1 MGAAGVLVGM
11 ETSGYHL
18 AQFNVGRTVAPM
30 DSGEMAGFRD
40 GLAVINGLADR
51 TPGFV
56 WRLVGEAA
64 DDATDLRLPGTD
76 LIMNLSVWESR
87 QALWDFVYR
96 SAHLD
101 YLRRRRD
108 WFQKLGTPIQV
119 LWWLP
124 AGTLPDIAEAKRR
137 LELLTAGGPGPDAF
151 TFREFHE
158 APAPGPDAGQAEPVN
173 AGR

>member
-1 MGAAGVLVGM
+1 M

-30 DSGEMAGFRD
+30 DTDEMAGFRN
-40 GLAVINGLADR
+40 GLAEINGLADR

-64 DDATDLRLPGTD
+64 DDATDLRMPGTD
-76 LIMNLSVWESR
+76 WIMNLSVWESR

-96 SAHLD
+96 SAHLG
-101 YLRRRRD
+101 YVRRRRE

-124 AGTLPDIAEAKRR
+124 AGEIPDVPEAKRR
-137 LELLTAGGPGPDAF
+137 LDLLTAQGPGPDAF
-151 TFREFHE
+151 TFRGFHE
-158 APAPGPDAGQAEPVN
+158 PPASGPGRGQAEPVR